1 MGSASSVASPFA
13 REEREAGAVFAER
26 CGMSLPERYGDPVL
40 EYQAVRSGAGLVD
53 FSFRGMLQLTGGE
66 RLRWLNGQITNE
78 VTALKR
84 GEGCLAAALTAKGHL
99 LAELAVYGLEE
110 AVWIDL
116 DRHRLEAVQSAFDRH
131 IIADDVQVADVSARF
146 AHFMVAGPAATRAL
160 TAALGQ
166 EVADLAPWH
175 HREGRL
181 GEVRVRV
188 GASRWLRL
196 PGFDVLIPTEGAG
209 AAWRH
214 ILRHGSAAGLRP
226 VGTTALE
233 WLRVEAGWPWFGV
246 DYDENSLV
254 MESLTPNH
262 VSFTKGCYVG
272 QEVVIRVEHQ
282 GHLNQRLCG
291 LRGTGETVPAPGT
304 PILFGDHTVGHV
316 TSAVRSP
323 ALGRTIVLG
332 HLRRECWQPGTA
344 LCIGAGPDALPAET
358 ATLPFLAE

>member
-1 MGSASSVASPFA
+1 MAAVSPFA
-13 REEREAGAVFAER
+13 REEREAGAVFGER
-26 CGMSLPERYGDPVL
+26 YGVSLPERYGDPIL

-66 RLRWLNGQITNE
+66 RLRWLNGQITND

-99 LAELAVYGLEE
+99 LAELAVYGLED

-131 IIADDVQVADVSARF
+131 IIADDVQVTDMSARF
-146 AHFMVAGPAATRAL
+146 AHLMVAGPAATHAL

-166 EVADLAPWH
+166 EMADLAPWH

-181 GEVRVRV
+181 GEVPVRV
-188 GASRWLRL
+188 GASRWLQSSGLRRTDSD
-196 PGFDVLIPTEGAG
+196 GGGGE
-209 AAWRH
+209 AWRH

-246 DYDENSLV
+246 DYDENSLL

-262 VSFTKGCYVG
+262 VSLAKGCYVG

-282 GHLNQRLCG
+282 GHLNKRLCG
-291 LRGTGETVPAPGT
+291 LRVTGETVPAPGT
-304 PILFGDHTVGHV
+304 PIILGDRTVGRV

-323 ALGRTIVLG
+323 ALGSTIALG

-344 LCIGAGPDALPAET
+344 LCVGAGPDALPAET
-358 ATLPFLAE
+358 AALPFLAE

>member
-1 MGSASSVASPFA
+1 MAAVSPFA
-13 REEREAGAVFAER
+13 REEQEAGAVFAER
-26 CGMSLPERYGDPVL
+26 RGVSLPERYGDPVL

-99 LAELAVYGLEE
+99 LAELAVYGLED

-116 DRHRLEAVQSAFDRH
+116 DRGRLEAVQSAFDRH

-146 AHFMVAGPAATRAL
+146 AHLMVAGPAATRAL

-166 EVADLAPWH
+166 EMADLAPWH
-175 HREGRL
+175 HRESRL
-181 GEVRVRV
+181 GEVPVRV

-196 PGFDVLIPTEGAG
+196 PGFDLLIPTEAAG

-246 DYDENSLV
+246 DYDENGLV

-282 GHLNQRLCG
+282 GHLNKRLCG
-291 LRGTGETVPAPGT
+291 LRVTGETVPAPGT
-304 PILFGDHTVGHV
+304 PIVLGDRTVGRV

-323 ALGRTIVLG
+323 ALGRVIVLG

-358 ATLPFLAE
+358 AALPFLAE